1 MLRPGALL
9 DLRVGGADDGLDLIR
24 VDETGDVGVGDLRRR
39 EADDPDV
46 SVMIYHAQQRF
57 YSHVVLLEGGC
68 LVEGTE
74 DLIQEAERTLSPD
87 DETAKVATGR
97 ELEKVEAA
105 DVDELNTGEVAERL
119 DDALVLVVDD
129 KRATALAVTAVPEL
143 ARARAEL
150 AGVGHLDNV
159 RVRLEALEESDSLL
173 GLGERL
179 SLAGDDEGDLLD
191 LLDAVAT
198 GQDERRESGRSKGGD
213 DSEAALVLVDLDVP
227 LAPGLG
233 GGEHATATAHV
244 TEGSL

>member
-9 DLRVGGADDGLDLIR
+9 VLRVGGADNGLDLVA
-24 VDETGDVGVGDLRRR
+24 VDETSDIGVRDLRRGK
-39 EADDPDV
+39 D
-46 SVMIYHAQQRF
+46 
-57 YSHVVLLEGGC
+57 VVLLVGRR

-74 DLIQEAERTLSPD
+74 DLVEEAECTLGPD
-87 DETAKVATGR
+87 DETTEVTAGR
-97 ELEKVEAA
+97 ELEEVEAA
-105 DVDELNTGEVAERL
+105 NVDELDTGEVAERL
-119 DDALVLVVDD
+119 NDAVVLVVDD
-129 KRATALAVTAVPEL
+129 KGTTALAVTAVPEL
-143 ARARAEL
+143 ALARAEL

-179 SLAGDDEGDLLD
+179 GLAGDDEGNLLD